1 MLQAVIEGTIR
12 QVDLFV
18 VIPKGKI
25 MIKLTRIN
33 GSVLLINESFIEA
46 AEEAPDTVLTMQNGH
61 KYLVKETVDEIID
74 LSE

>member
-1 MLQAVIEGTIR
+1 
-12 QVDLFV
+12 
-18 VIPKGKI
+18 

-33 GSVLLINESFIEA
+33 GTVLLINESFIEA

-74 LSE
+74 LSEQYRRECYPTIAGQE

>member
-1 MLQAVIEGTIR
+1 
-12 QVDLFV
+12 
-18 VIPKGKI
+18 

-61 KYLVKETVDEIID
+61 RYLVKETVDEIIG
-74 LSE
+74 LSEQFRRECYPTIAGRE

>member
-1 MLQAVIEGTIR
+1 
-12 QVDLFV
+12 
-18 VIPKGKI
+18 

-61 KYLVKETVDEIID
+61 KYLVKETVDEIVD
-74 LSE
+74 LSEQYRRKCYPTIAGQD